1 MSKALSKEIKLEVLG
16 LYRNILKLH
25 YSKLNDEMR
34 VFGDYFV
41 KSEFTLNYKQADSEQ
56 INLFLGQW
64 KDYARQL
71 DTIKSVNDVCNYNEE
86 TRLKTKLDI
95 DQKKT
100 LDDLKETIEN
110 KNI

>member
-1 MSKALSKEIKLEVLG
+1 MSKALSKEVKLEVLG

-25 YSKLNDEMR
+25 YNKLNDEMR

-41 KSEFTLNYKQADSEQ
+41 KSEFTLNYKQADSQQ
-56 INLFLGQW
+56 INMFVNQW
-64 KDYARQL
+64 KDYANQL
-71 DTIKSVNDVCNYNEE
+71 NSIKNIKDVCNYNEE

-100 LDDLKETIEN
+100 LDDLKITIEN